1 MIGFNFGRQTG
12 RGMGSGRN
20 RAGLRDGNGIGMGA
34 GLGTG
39 SRKGMSAGRGMGRG
53 NGQCRFEMSP
63 GLGCIRNLSQGNGEL
78 DPVWAERQ
86 MSRLESFIENIQ
98 QKISEL
104 KSRL

>member
-1 MIGFNFGRQTG
+1 MIGFNFGRQSG
-12 RGMGSGRN
+12 RGMG
-20 RAGLRDGNGIGMGA
+20 NGF
-34 GLGTG
+34 
-39 SRKGMSAGRGMGRG
+39 RKGMGTGRGMGRG

-63 GLGCIRNLSQGNGEL
+63 GLGCIRNRSQGNGEL

-98 QKISEL
+98 QKIAEL

>member
-1 MIGFNFGRQTG
+1 MIGFNFGRQSG
-12 RGMGSGRN
+12 RGMGNGRN

-34 GLGTG
+34 GLGKG

>member
-1 MIGFNFGRQTG
+1 MIGFNFGRQSG
-12 RGMGSGRN
+12 RGMG
-20 RAGLRDGNGIGMGA
+20 NGF
-34 GLGTG
+34 
-39 SRKGMSAGRGMGRG
+39 RKGMGTGRGMGRG

>member
-34 GLGTG
+34 GLGKG

-63 GLGCIRNLSQGNGEL
+63 GLGCIRNLSQGKGEL

>member
-34 GLGTG
+34 GLGKG

-98 QKISEL
+98 QKISVL

>member
-1 MIGFNFGRQTG
+1 MIGFNFGRQSG
-12 RGMGSGRN
+12 RGMGNGRN
-20 RAGLRDGNGIGMGA
+20 RTGLRDGNGIGMGA
-34 GLGTG
+34 GLGKG

>member
-34 GLGTG
+34 GLGKG

-98 QKISEL
+98 QKIAEL

>member
-1 MIGFNFGRQTG
+1 MIGFYFGRQTG

-34 GLGTG
+34 GLGKG

>member
-12 RGMGSGRN
+12 RGMGNGRN

-34 GLGTG
+34 GLGNG
-39 SRKGMSAGRGMGRG
+39 FRKGMGTGRGMGLG

-63 GLGCIRNLSQGNGEL
+63 GLGCIRNPSQGSGEL
-78 DPVWAERQ
+78 DPVLAQRQ
-86 MSRLESFIENIQ
+86 ISRLESFIESIQ
-98 QKISEL
+98 QKIAEL

>member
-34 GLGTG
+34 GLGKG

>member
-1 MIGFNFGRQTG
+1 
-12 RGMGSGRN
+12 MGSGRN

-34 GLGTG
+34 GLGNG